1 MIHKAKFIRG
11 TNYRYIIT
19 REGVICSRFKAWHQ
33 PHRQWRPLKPGFY
46 QSLTMPSNDVYQ
58 LVKRFKVCD
67 LVAQA
72 FNIVSNNI
80 PAARKGA
87 DHWNYGRKHTAE
99 AKQRQSSSKTG
110 ENNPKFKGYYWHG
123 GNKYTS
129 ARAAAK
135 ELQCSTSTLIKW
147 AECEKNGVK
156 FERFV

>member
-1 MIHKAKFIRG
+1 MINKAKFIRG
-11 TNYRYIIT
+11 TNYRYVIT
-19 REGVICSRFKAWHQ
+19 REGVIYSRFKAWHQ
-33 PHRQWRPLKPGFY
+33 TNRQWRPLKPGLH

-72 FNIVSNNI
+72 FNLVPDNI

-87 DHWNYGRKHTAE
+87 DNWNYGRKHTTQ

-110 ENNPKFKGYYWHG
+110 ENNPKFKGYYLHD
-123 GNKYTS
+123 GNRYSS

-135 ELQCSTSTLIKW
+135 ELKCSTSTLIKW
-147 AECEKNGVK
+147 AEYEKNGVK
-156 FERFV
+156 FEKVV